1 MVSERLED
9 TVSTNIANFGV
20 LDHHSPGRYRF
31 SLNYKGL
38 SHKTEWVEFPDIEPL
53 CKKLGL
59 PPTRVPPTGP
69 PNYTLPA
76 IYDPN
81 TKKYVVESAA
91 IARYLDETYPETP
104 LLFPPGTAALQTAF
118 IDIAWP
124 SIGLPL
130 YFSIMGTTTKK
141 LNPSSAEFF
150 RRTREQAFGQTME
163 ALASDENWQAWVAGL
178 GKVKSALESGNPTG
192 KRFLMGDRI
201 TFADFQIASALI
213 WIKVAD
219 DKAWEKVSSLHNGL
233 WKTFLD
239 SLVQYSGVY

>member
-1 MVSERLED
+1 MC
-9 TVSTNIANFGV
+9 
-20 LDHHSPGRYRF
+20 LDHYSSGWRRF

-38 SHKTEWVEFPDIEPL
+38 AHKTEWVEFPDIEPL

-69 PNYTLPA
+69 PSYTLPA

-81 TKKYVVESAA
+81 TKKYVVESAT

-104 LLFPPGTAALQTAF
+104 RLFPPGTDALQTAF

-124 SIGLPL
+124 PIGLPL
-130 YFSIMGTTTKK
+130 YFSIMGVTMKK

-150 RRTREQAFGQTME
+150 RRTREETFGQTME
-163 ALASDENWQAWVAGL
+163 ALATDENWQAWVAGL

-192 KRFLMGDRI
+192 EGFLMGDKV
-201 TFADFQIASALI
+201 TFADLQIASALI
-213 WIKVAD
+213 WIKVVD
-219 DKAWEKVSSLHNGL
+219 DTIWEKVSSLHNGL

-239 SLVQYSGVY
+239 SLAQYSGVY